1 MGYIL
6 KNTAGLVSTKLTDT
20 GRRLLSQGN
29 FNISYFQVG
38 DSEVNYSA
46 VTNYNQVLNNIL
58 EPAFNSQND
67 TGVPQ
72 SNKQHVKYPYYLNG
86 NSGNTYGIPFMD
98 SQIFEVHNYGGIKG
112 FFTSGD
118 TPEILTSNEYVINAN
133 YWVDLSTINGSN
145 QIQISSSGG
154 GCTSDPGTPNV
165 GDIITIVFDGG
176 GLCGS
181 FGNNQILTYKIQE
194 ISSSG
199 GGYSIT
205 LDRNS
210 PNFSSLSGNGRAY
223 IYPATMVGLY
233 DSETPLDYFQ
243 KYSENVCENLNSIDT
258 PVWNMN
264 IPWSESPAGI
274 FNSIH
279 EDYTK
284 YGSVSYLG
292 TKEYLGYQGS
302 EGNIDTSETYYNNS
316 NGDKVV
322 VRPEDQKAIAIIHYT
337 NQGLESVYGE
347 KFSTI
352 PFDPENPTDDIG
364 LARHF
369 KLTIPTLMWHKS
381 KSGTIGETFYI
392 DPEGYDLCYPH
403 YIQSTKNDDMN
414 LPGIRYF
421 HLWDT
426 NDDGDGNL
434 NRIGKVFPDQQIVV
448 IDDEEVIAAMSYKS
462 NRNWTLPSPKVSLIV
477 PNICDV
483 NSPTTSELITEPG
496 QKVFF
501 TYRLDSNVGSTG
513 SLHCNYYSS
522 VLADESISGSP
533 KNLSVRFGNE
543 FPFLS
548 SPSLS
553 GFSATSMKL
562 ICQVVEGDQ
571 RPSPTEW
578 REIDVTSQVI
588 SGGIITAQ
596 AIIGTTFQIDGDMY
610 ESAEAY
616 DLSDYI
622 DIPDNGSP
630 EVLNFGDEYYFYGN
644 LETDISATIYEMKY
658 MINLGRNQ
666 FTNTSNPSWSEGE
679 TSYVTEIGLYNKNK
693 DLLVM
698 SKLQSPQIRQGI
710 QQYVIKFDF

>member
-1 MGYIL
+1 MGYII
-6 KNTAGLVSTKLTDT
+6 KNTTALLSIKLTDAARKKISE
-20 GRRLLSQGN
+20 GS
-29 FNISYFQVG
+29 FSISYFQVG

-58 EPAFNSQND
+58 EPAYCAQND
-67 TGVPQ
+67 TGSPQ
-72 SNKQHVKYPYYLNG
+72 SNKQNIKYPYYLNG
-86 NSGNTYGIPFMD
+86 NTGNTYGIPFMD
-98 SQIFEVHNYGGIKG
+98 SKIFEVHNYGGIKG
-112 FFTSGD
+112 FFSGETSQII
-118 TPEILTSNEYVINAN
+118 TNNEYTITSN
-133 YWVDLSTINGSN
+133 YWVDLSQLNGSD
-145 QIQISSSGG
+145 QITITSSGS
-154 GCTSDPGTPNV
+154 GCTLDDNTPSV
-165 GDIITIVFDGG
+165 GDLITIVFDGG
-176 GLCGS
+176 GLCGP

-199 GGYSIT
+199 GGYLII
-205 LDRNS
+205 LDRKS
-210 PNFSSLSGNGRAY
+210 PDFSASSGNGRAY
-223 IYPATMVGLY
+223 IYPESMIGLY

-243 KYSENVCENLNSIDT
+243 KYSENVCENLNSLDT

-274 FNSIH
+274 FNSTY

-284 YGSVSYLG
+284 YGSVSYIG

-302 EGNIDTSETYYNNS
+302 DGNIDTSEVYYNNS
-316 NGDKVV
+316 LGEKIKVT
-322 VRPEDQKAIAIIHYT
+322 PEDQKAIAIIHYT

-369 KLTIPTLMWHKS
+369 KLTIPTLLWHKS
-381 KSGTIGETFYI
+381 NTKTIGETFYI
-392 DPEGYDLCYPH
+392 DPEGYDLCYPY
-403 YIQSTKNDDMN
+403 YIQSTKNEDMN
-414 LPGIRYF
+414 TPGIRYF

-426 NDDGDGNL
+426 NDDGNGNL

-462 NRNWTLPSPKVSLIV
+462 NRNWTLPAPNVSLIV

-483 NSPTTSELITEPG
+483 NTPTTNALITDPN
-496 QKVFF
+496 QKVYLS
-501 TYRLDSNVGSTG
+501 YRLDGNVGNLG
-513 SLHCNYYSS
+513 SLHCNYYSQ
-522 VLADESISGSP
+522 VLADESVSGTP
-533 KNLSVRFGNE
+533 KNLSVRFGDE
-543 FPFLS
+543 FPFLNDGG
-548 SPSLS
+548 LT
-553 GFSATSMKL
+553 GFSSNSMKL

-596 AIIGTTFQIDGDMY
+596 SITGVTFQIDGDMY
-610 ESAEAY
+610 ESADTYNLA
-616 DLSDYI
+616 DYI

-666 FTNTSNPSWSEGE
+666 FTNTSNPSWTEGSE
-679 TSYVTEIGLYNKNK
+679 SFVTEIGLYNQNK
-693 DLLVM
+693 DLLVV